1 MASVKKPGEREI
13 DVCDTACAINKKLVA
28 AVKKKMRDEETLL
41 NLADLFKMFSDSTRV
56 KIIGALLNAE
66 MCVCDIAALT
76 GATVSAVS
84 HQLRVLRGSKLVKF
98 RREGKVVYYSL
109 EDDHVKNIFE
119 QGVSHVCE

>member
-1 MASVKKPGEREI
+1 
-13 DVCDTACAINKKLVA
+13 
-28 AVKKKMRDEETLL
+28 VKKKMRDEETLL

-98 RREGKVVYYSL
+98 RREGKVVHYSL